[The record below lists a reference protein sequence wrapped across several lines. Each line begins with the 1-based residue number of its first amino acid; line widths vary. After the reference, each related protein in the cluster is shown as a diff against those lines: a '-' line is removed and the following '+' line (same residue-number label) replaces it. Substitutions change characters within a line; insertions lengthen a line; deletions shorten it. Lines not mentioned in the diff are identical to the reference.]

1 MPDTD
6 TNLLAHVVFSTKN
19 RGKNLTAAV
28 RHELYPYL
36 AALAK
41 EHRAKAYAVNGGL
54 EHVHLLLN
62 VPPTLTVS
70 DLMKFL
76 KANSSRWM
84 RGKFNRT
91 FGWQA
96 GYGAFSVS
104 HSRRSE
110 VCSYIDSQTEHH
122 KRVSF
127 DDEFVSLLKR
137 NEIEFENERLWD

>member
-1 MPDTD
+1 MPDTY

-19 RGKNLTAAV
+19 RDKNLTADV
-28 RHELYPYL
+28 RQELYPYL
-36 AALAK
+36 ATLAK

-62 VPPTLTVS
+62 VPPTLSVS
-70 DLMKFL
+70 DLMKFV
-76 KANSSRWM
+76 KANSSRWV
-84 RGKFNRT
+84 RGKFNKT
-91 FGWQA
+91 FAWQA

-110 VCSYIDSQTEHH
+110 VCSHIGGQMEHH

-127 DDEFVSLLKR
+127 DDEFISLLKR
-137 NEIEFENERLWD
+137 NEIAFENERLWG